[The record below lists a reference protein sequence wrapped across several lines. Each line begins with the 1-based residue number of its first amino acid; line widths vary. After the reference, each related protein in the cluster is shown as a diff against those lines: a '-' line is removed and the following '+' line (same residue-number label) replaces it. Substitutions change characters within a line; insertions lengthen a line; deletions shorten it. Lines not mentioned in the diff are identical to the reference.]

1 MSDLKGL
8 VKPLFWEHH
17 PCGWVAAPP
26 TGRSYIIDTRRKGKF
41 EVIKGLTF
49 STPFPTL
56 EAAKAAAQADYEA
69 RLLAALDLAKVEA
82 LVEAAEEL
90 ARRVDHA
97 LKDLTNHGGY
107 TYEDDFMGEAQAL
120 GDLYAALAAM
130 KGGDT

>member
-1 MSDLKGL
+1 MTDLKGL
-8 VKPLFWEHH
+8 VKPLLWEHH

-49 STPFPTL
+49 STPFPTR

-69 RLLAALDLAKVEA
+69 RIVAALDLAKVEA
-82 LVEAAEEL
+82 LVEAVRHEREMVCQDMGMQLKASE
-90 ARRVDHA
+90 AVD
-97 LKDLTNHGGY
+97 
-107 TYEDDFMGEAQAL
+107 
-120 GDLYAALAAM
+120 AALAAM